1 MLPIEHWVF
10 ASFYVMAELWGSTMI
25 SLMFWK
31 FANEVTPLH
40 QSKRFYSMFGFVA
53 NGALIISG
61 LCLGVNEDGGSN
73 STDWG
78 ALNYLVALIILS
90 CIVIMALYYYL
101 TEHVLKDPIHFNP
114 EEMNTQKKKKKEKLS
129 VADSFKYML
138 KSKYLGLIAM
148 LVICYGISINLV
160 EVMWKGQVKLMY
172 PSKAAFASYMG
183 ELQIWTGLATIVF
196 MLIGTNIMRK
206 YSWFLSA
213 MLTPLM
219 IFITGLIFFSFIIFG
234 SSMGSLVESFGMTAL
249 GVVVSVGL
257 MQNVLSKGVKYSLF
271 DPTKE
276 MSYIPLDDELK
287 SKGKAA
293 VDVVGGRLGKSGGA
307 LIQFVLLNIIYH
319 VSSIAVLAPQVAII
333 FCFFMLVWFYAV
345 SGLNKQFLAI
355 TAAPK

>member
-1 MLPIEHWVF
+1 
-10 ASFYVMAELWGSTMI
+10 
-25 SLMFWK
+25 
-31 FANEVTPLH
+31 
-40 QSKRFYSMFGFVA
+40 
-53 NGALIISG
+53 
-61 LCLGVNEDGGSN
+61 
-73 STDWG
+73 
-78 ALNYLVALIILS
+78 
-90 CIVIMALYYYL
+90 MALYYYL

-114 EEMNTQKKKKKEKLS
+114 EEMNIQKKKKKEKLS
-129 VADSFKYML
+129 MADSFKYIL

-160 EVMWKGQVKLMY
+160 EVMWKGQVNLMY
-172 PSKAAFASYMG
+172 PSKAAFAGYMG
-183 ELQIWTGLATIVF
+183 ELQIWTGLATIGF

-206 YSWFLSA
+206 YSWFVSA

-219 IFITGLIFFSFIIFG
+219 IFVTGLIFFSFIIFG
-234 SSMGSLVESFGMTAL
+234 SSIGPLVESFGMTAL

-257 MQNVLSKGVKYSLF
+257 MQNVLSKGTKYSLF

-293 VDVVGGRLGKSGGA
+293 VEVVGGRLGKSGGS
-307 LIQFVLLNIIYH
+307 LIQFVLFFVYQ
-319 VSSIAVLAPQVAII
+319 VKSIAVLAPQVAVI
-333 FCFFMLVWFYAV
+333 FCIFMLVWFYSV